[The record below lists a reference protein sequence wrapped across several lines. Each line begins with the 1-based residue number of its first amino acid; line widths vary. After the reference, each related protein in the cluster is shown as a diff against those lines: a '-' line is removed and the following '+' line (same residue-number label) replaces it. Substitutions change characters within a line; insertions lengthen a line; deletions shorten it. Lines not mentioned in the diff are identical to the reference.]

1 MIISIVN
8 RSTVKSDD
16 EVQQAI
22 RVVNR
27 QIAEDVAPYWGLS
40 ATLRLDGTG
49 RGGAIRDLR
58 GDALLT
64 LHDEVQSFHDVGT
77 AGVPEGVAFTQL
89 QSLVKESHPWLS
101 WTATLS
107 HEAIELVLDP
117 HLNTLVRGPHPESK
131 RQVFYYREVCDPV
144 QSQVYVLDGLPVA
157 NFVLPDY
164 YGPGTKQSSNTN
176 FLGTPLRPFG
186 WLQHGCVGFWDP
198 QKGAR
203 GGYVMWPAFGSK
215 DVRRTVVHYKKRMN
229 AARIVRYAQHG
240 RDVDRR

>member
-8 RSTVKSDD
+8 QSTIKSDD

-27 QIAEDVAPYWGLS
+27 QIAEDVAPYWGLT

-49 RGGAIRDLR
+49 RGGDIRSLR
-58 GDALLT
+58 GDALIRLR
-64 LHDEVQSFHDVGT
+64 DEVQSFHDVGT

-89 QSLVKESHPWLS
+89 DTLVKESHPWLS

-107 HEAIELVLDP
+107 HEAIELLLDP
-117 HLNTLVRGPHPESK
+117 WVNTLVRGPHPESK
-131 RQVFYYREVCDPV
+131 RSVFYYREVCDPV
-144 QSQVYVLDGLPVA
+144 QREVYTLDGLPVS
-157 NFVLPDY
+157 NFVLPAY
-164 YGPGTKQSSNTN
+164 YGPGTKRSSDTN

-186 WLQHGCVGFWDP
+186 WLKHGCVGFWDP

-203 GGYVMWPAFGSK
+203 GGYVMWPAYGAH
-215 DVRRTVVHYKKRMN
+215 DVRRKVVNYKQRMN
-229 AARIVRYAQHG
+229 AARIVRYSRHG
-240 RDVDRR
+240 RDGHRG